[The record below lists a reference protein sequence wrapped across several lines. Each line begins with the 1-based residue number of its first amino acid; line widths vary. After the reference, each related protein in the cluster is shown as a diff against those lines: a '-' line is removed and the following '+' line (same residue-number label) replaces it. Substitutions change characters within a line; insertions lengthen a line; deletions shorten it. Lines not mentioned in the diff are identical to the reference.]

1 MARLFSLFF
10 TVFPA
15 ALTLAACEPASM
27 LATGATMVSVI
38 QSEETLTDKAL
49 SWALDKKCSIFQAA
63 RGEQYCRSKG
73 PDLPAQ
79 YCYRNLGGIT
89 CYSQPDP
96 NASQEIA
103 VYATPP
109 EPAAPAT
116 AGDSAPAPA
125 RNLRAQRVPAH

>member
-10 TVFPA
+10 ILFPV
-15 ALTLAACEPASM
+15 ALTLSACEPVTM
-27 LATGATMVSVI
+27 ITTGASIVGAI
-38 QSEETLTDKAL
+38 QSEETLPDLAL

-63 RGEQYCRSKG
+63 RGEKYCQATSPG
-73 PDLPAQ
+73 LPEQ

-103 VYATPP
+103 VYAPP
-109 EPAAPAT
+109 PVPVGSPG

-125 RNLRAQRVPAH
+125 RSFAAQRSPAH